1 MQSDELGANQ
11 NYVTL
16 WLRDLGQTLCSLWV
30 YHLSKA
36 VNNAYYVLPR
46 MVCMG
51 LMWVIMNVKIFTK
64 P

>member
-1 MQSDELGANQ
+1 MSWEPAKITSLFGC
-11 NYVTL
+11 VTWGKL
-16 WLRDLGQTLCSLWV
+16 FVLSGF